1 LPVVD
6 LGYNASVGCTPA
18 TEEGSIMVLYA
29 RVWSPGQLLVLA
41 GGIVTIVFGAIA
53 VVDGGLS
60 SPLNQ
65 PVVQVFGF
73 DHTPLLGLIEIG
85 AGALLVLSALL
96 GTRATSMVLSMLFVV
111 GGVLVLAQPD
121 WIQTHLTTQ
130 SEFGW
135 VLVIIGGVCV
145 LALTLTPEIRARR
158 RLLH

>member
-1 LPVVD
+1 MVV
-6 LGYNASVGCTPA
+6 
-18 TEEGSIMVLYA
+18 YA

-41 GGIVTIVFGAIA
+41 GGIVSIVFGAIA

-60 SPLNQ
+60 SPLTQ

-85 AGALLVLSALL
+85 VGALLVLSALL
-96 GTRATSMVLSMLFVV
+96 GSRATSTVLCVLLVV

-121 WIQTHLTTQ
+121 WIQTHLTDQ

-135 VLVIIGGVCV
+135 VPIVIGGVGLLALV
-145 LALTLTPEIRARR
+145 LAPEVRARR
-158 RLLH
+158 RTMLH